1 MPNICPYKVCPESE
15 RKTFFFL
22 PLLDETAMLAMCF
35 AMQENVQENDEA
47 ITEPTAP
54 DSAAENNQST
64 ETPEPMPSP
73 VNENG
78 EPVEEAPAAE
88 IDPWEALEIE
98 AAKWKDQAIRSAA
111 ELDNYRKRMS
121 REKLDAVRYGN
132 QSLLEELLPVLDN
145 FNMGMQAAA
154 QEKGSMLHTG
164 MEMVQ
169 KQLVEFLSSQSVEE
183 IPAAPN
189 GEFDVNVH
197 DAIGQEASAEIEE
210 GRIVRAV
217 RNGYRIGER
226 LLRPAN
232 VIISSGNQPQAE
244 SE

>member
-1 MPNICPYKVCPESE
+1 
-15 RKTFFFL
+15 
-22 PLLDETAMLAMCF
+22 
-35 AMQENVQENDEA
+35 MQENVQENDEV
-47 ITEPTAP
+47 ITEE
-54 DSAAENNQST
+54 SATDPAEENKQAE
-64 ETPEPMPSP
+64 ETPEA
-73 VNENG
+73 VNESP
-78 EPVEEAPAAE
+78 EVE

-154 QEKGSMLHTG
+154 QEEGSMLYMG
-164 MEMVQ
+164 MNMVN
-169 KQLVEFLSSQSVEE
+169 KQLEEFLSSQNVEE
-183 IPAAPN
+183 IPAEP
-189 GEFDVNVH
+189 GGDFDPNVH
-197 DAIGQEASAEIEE
+197 DALSQESSEDIEE
-210 GRIVRAV
+210 GKIIRTVR
-217 RNGYRIGER
+217 RGYRIGER

-232 VIISSGNQPQAE
+232 VIISGKAADDAEPQPE

>member
-1 MPNICPYKVCPESE
+1 
-15 RKTFFFL
+15 
-22 PLLDETAMLAMCF
+22 
-35 AMQENVQENDEA
+35 MQENVQNNDEV
-47 ITEPTAP
+47 ITGQTAP
-54 DSAAENNQST
+54 DSAPENNQSGD
-64 ETPEPMPSP
+64 TPEPMPSP
-73 VNENG
+73 VSESG
-78 EPVEEAPAAE
+78 EPIDAAPAAE
-88 IDPWEALEIE
+88 VDPWEALEIE
-98 AAKWKDQAIRSAA
+98 AAKWKDQAIRTAA

-154 QEKGSMLHTG
+154 QEKGSMLFTG
-164 MEMVQ
+164 MEMVH
-169 KQLVEFLSSQSVEE
+169 KQLAEFLSSQSVEE

-189 GEFDVNVH
+189 MAFDFNLH
-197 DAIGQEASAEIEE
+197 DAIGQEASSEIEE
-210 GRIVRAV
+210 GRIVRTV

-232 VIISSGNQPQAE
+232 VIVSLGNQPQTE